1 MAESEQQR
9 ATLKRLENI
18 SSTFVEELLVAYS
31 KTLQLF
37 CQRKIDARNSLN
49 KNHLMILKEQLGRL
63 TIWGMG
69 FEDDSLIRVLDHSVE
84 LLDHV
89 LELLRNI
96 GELLVKSM

>member
-1 MAESEQQR
+1 
-9 ATLKRLENI
+9 
-18 SSTFVEELLVAYS
+18 
-31 KTLQLF
+31 
-37 CQRKIDARNSLN
+37 
-49 KNHLMILKEQLGRL
+49 MILKEQLGRL